1 MKEVLFSD
9 ELRGRIVDLEYGK
22 LTEEA
27 IKRIYFEET
36 GKELTVDIQ
45 LYHAKDYSKK
55 LDIRKNGFD
64 HFFDKSTRIDE
75 AMALQPNLHNRSKS
89 PRLQGCW
96 G

>member
-1 MKEVLFSD
+1 MGEILFSD

-36 GKELTVDIQ
+36 GKELAVDIQ

-55 LDIRKNGFD
+55 LDI
-64 HFFDKSTRIDE
+64 
-75 AMALQPNLHNRSKS
+75 
-89 PRLQGCW
+89 
-96 G
+96 